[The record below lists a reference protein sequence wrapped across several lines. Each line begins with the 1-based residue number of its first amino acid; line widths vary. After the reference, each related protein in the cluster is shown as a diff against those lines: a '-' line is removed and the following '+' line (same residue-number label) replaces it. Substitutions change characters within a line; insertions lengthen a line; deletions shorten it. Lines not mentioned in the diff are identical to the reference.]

1 MTNPNPFVPK
11 GSLLEQQSARRSRLK
26 LAVFCVVAVSSVGLV
41 AMLIQGCKREVPAD
55 QNGSGD
61 TSTNNTPSLTD
72 TNTPPMVD
80 TNPIALA
87 PSSNSAPVY
96 VAPPVQ
102 VTPPA
107 SVVDTSVSVYEV
119 AQGDTLGKIAKTHHI
134 TVKELEAANPGV
146 DPKRLKVKQKL
157 NIPAGSGSAAA
168 PATGSVSTDAAAGGN
183 TYVVK
188 SGDTLSKIAKANGT
202 TIKAIEAANPGV
214 DANHLK
220 VKQKL
225 NLPVKADAAMAA
237 PAAPAPAPLP
247 MTPVSTPSTTVP
259 ATTPTH

>member
-55 QNGSGD
+55 QNNPSD
-61 TSTNNTPSLTD
+61 SSTNTPSLTD
-72 TNTPPMVD
+72 TNTTPMVD
-80 TNPIALA
+80 TNPIALP
-87 PSSNSAPVY
+87 PSTNPAPVY

-102 VTPPA
+102 VTPPPP
-107 SVVDTSVSVYEV
+107 VVDTSVSTYEV
-119 AQGDTLGKIAKTHHI
+119 AAGDTLGKIAKAHHI

-168 PATGSVSTDAAAGGN
+168 APVAGSVSTDMAAGN

-202 TIKAIEAANPGV
+202 TIKALEAANPGL

-225 NLPVKADAAMAA
+225 NLPVKADAAMTV
-237 PAAPAPAPLP
+237 PAAPAPAPVY
-247 MTPVSTPSTTVP
+247 TPPAPAPATVP
-259 ATTPTH
+259 ATTPTK

>member
-1 MTNPNPFVPK
+1 
-11 GSLLEQQSARRSRLK
+11 
-26 LAVFCVVAVSSVGLV
+26 
-41 AMLIQGCKREVPAD
+41 MLIQGCKREVPAD
-55 QNGSGD
+55 QNNPSD
-61 TSTNNTPSLTD
+61 SSTNTPALTD
-72 TNTPPMVD
+72 TNTPPTVD
-80 TNPIALA
+80 TNPIALP
-87 PSSNSAPVY
+87 PSTNPAPVY

-107 SVVDTSVSVYEV
+107 PVVDTSVSTYEV
-119 AQGDTLGKIAKTHHI
+119 AAGDTLGKIAKAHHI

-168 PATGSVSTDAAAGGN
+168 PAAGSMSTDMGAGN

-202 TIKAIEAANPGV
+202 TIKAIEAANPGL

-225 NLPVKADAAMAA
+225 NLPVKTDAAMTA
-237 PAAPAPAPLP
+237 PAAPAPVPAPVY
-247 MTPVSTPSTTVP
+247 TPPAPAPTTAP
-259 ATTPTH
+259 ATTPAH